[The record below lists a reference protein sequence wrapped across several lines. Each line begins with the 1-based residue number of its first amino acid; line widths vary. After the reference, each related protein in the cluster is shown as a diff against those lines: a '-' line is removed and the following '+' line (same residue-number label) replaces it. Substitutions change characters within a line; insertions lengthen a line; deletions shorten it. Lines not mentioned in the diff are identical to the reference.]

1 LKKIRLIATLAV
13 LAVLVAIAFWARGKV
28 HFDFAT
34 FRQQLA
40 HADWRYLVA
49 AILCIYVGYFFR
61 STRWAW
67 LMRHTKKVPPLSLMG
82 PQIIGFTG
90 VAILGRFA
98 DLTRLYLCAK
108 KTGVPVTG
116 QAGVYVVERLF
127 DLGAMAVFISG
138 AVLLLPPGSLPHP
151 DAVER
156 VRHWFLVATTI
167 GVVFVVTVRFA
178 GEMTARFFEHVFG
191 LFSKKLGH
199 SVGQK
204 LRIFH
209 DGMNTV
215 RSFADFG
222 VAAGLSLVMWFTI
235 LMAYYETTHAFRAD
249 PILRSMSMAGC
260 MVILA
265 CSAGASFLQMP
276 VVAWFTQIGILAV
289 FIHGIFGVETEAA
302 WACSTMLLVDT
313 FLCVLPVGLIWAQFE
328 HVDLRKIAVESE
340 HAGEEL
346 ADIDPLHKEA
356 AK

>member
-1 LKKIRLIATLAV
+1 MKKTRLIATLAV
-13 LAVLVAIAFWARGKV
+13 VAALVALAFWARGRV

-34 FRQQLA
+34 FRAQLA
-40 HADWRYLVA
+40 QADLRNIIV
-49 AILCIYVGYFFR
+49 AILCIYVGYYFR
-61 STRWAW
+61 SARWAW

-108 KTGVPVTG
+108 KTNVPVTG

-138 AVLLLPPGSLPHP
+138 AVLLIPPGSLPHP
-151 DAVER
+151 GIVEK

-167 GVVFVVTVRFA
+167 GVLFVVTIRFA
-178 GEMTARFFEHVFG
+178 GDVTARFFERAFG
-191 LFSKKLGH
+191 LLSKKLGQ

-215 RSFADFG
+215 RSFLDFG
-222 VAAGLSLVMWFTI
+222 VAAALSLIMWLLI
-235 LMAYYETTHAFRAD
+235 LMAYFETTHAFKAD
-249 PILRSMSMAGC
+249 PILRSMSLAEC

-265 CSAGASFLQMP
+265 CSAGASFVQMP
-276 VVAWFTQIGILAV
+276 VIAWFTQIAILGA
-289 FIHGIFGVETEAA
+289 FIQGIFGVGAEAA

-313 FLCVLPVGLIWAQFE
+313 FLCVLPVGLVWAQFE
-328 HVDLRKIAVESE
+328 HVDLRKIAVESG
-340 HAGEEL
+340 HGAEEL
-346 ADIDPLHKEA
+346 AERDPAHKEA
-356 AK
+356 TR